1 MKKCTL
7 LFLFFSLAAMAQES
21 FPYKRPI
28 LMLNKTV
35 TVMRIPSSEKF
46 GYENFFKDKKCY
58 KIYKEVKVSTPENAL
73 LGRSFSV
80 TAVDSMENTYRKDY
94 EYVLTLNDNNETIY
108 YRYIPHLASSFYA
121 FEVKGGLDL
130 PEGFYCDFVE
140 KDKYEYSAR
149 VPEIS
154 LSQSYDFRTTKNR
167 TSAIFTFFDKF
178 EEDGVKSVTLL
189 LENNK
194 TIEDITNE
202 ITAMPQSNEFRYNFA
217 ITLDD
222 KAIELLKANKLIAV
236 KLKDS
241 VHTFHPGSGVTL
253 SGILKCMG
261 SLPLFQK
268 P

>member
-7 LFLFFSLAAMAQES
+7 LFLFFSLAVSAQES
-21 FPYKRPI
+21 FPYKKPSLI
-28 LMLNKTV
+28 LNKTV
-35 TVMRIPSSEKF
+35 TVIRIPASEQF
-46 GYENFFKDKKCY
+46 GYHNFFETLKPQKGY
-58 KIYKEVKVSTPENAL
+58 KLEKASTPEKEL
-73 LGRSFSV
+73 LGRSFTV
-80 TAVDSMENTYRKDY
+80 TAIDSFKLGGKYAYN
-94 EYVLTLNDNNETIY
+94 LTLTSDTETIY
-108 YRYIPHLASSFYA
+108 YRYNPTTVGDLYPL
-121 FEVKGGLDL
+121 EVKGGLDV

-202 ITAMPQSNEFRYNFA
+202 IIAMPQSNEFRYNFA